1 MGHKDDLGGRG
12 CEPGEESSCDAL
24 RTAERIAWDRLQSAV
39 RDGSAAQM
47 REEMDRW
54 SNALRALRGGLA
66 GETFHVVQRTLGQMR
81 ASAALLA
88 DHPPPGV
95 ASGLG
100 AGAPPV
106 GRRLRARDGTVWEVT
121 EVARDALEPAC
132 FLLQLEE
139 VGAPAPRTLEVYS
152 DDWPLHCIAHGLRV
166 A

>member
-1 MGHKDDLGGRG
+1 MGHKDELAGREG
-12 CEPGEESSCDAL
+12 EPGEEASRDAL
-24 RTAERIAWDRLQSAV
+24 RAAERIAWDRLQSVV
-39 RDGSAAQM
+39 RDGSPAQM
-47 REEMDRW
+47 REEMGRW
-54 SNALRALRGGLA
+54 SNAMRALRGVHA
-66 GETFHVVQRTLGQMR
+66 SETFDAVQRTLCQMR
-81 ASAALLA
+81 ASAALLVQ
-88 DHPPPGV
+88 HQPRGV

-106 GRRLRARDGTVWEVT
+106 GQRLRARDGTVWAVT

-139 VGAPAPRTLEVYS
+139 VGSPAPRTLEVYS